1 MKLRRIF
8 AIFKKQML
16 DTSQNTGVIFS
27 FFIFPLITLLFILL
41 KSDSSEM
48 YRIQIVMSMSTIFT
62 GMTPFT
68 TINSIIREDKF
79 SNVTRM
85 LILSTVKP
93 LEYLLGVTLYIMA
106 ISFVIAIVFGLIGGF
121 VGISL
126 LWYILAIMLGTFTSL
141 VFGSMLTIQTKNQ
154 SGAATIV
161 SLIAIFNGIIPTF
174 ASSSP
179 VLMKVAKYW
188 YTTQIKGL
196 IGDVFGCYYGNI
208 PYRLLIIGANLTVFL
223 ILFTVLFKKNRIIVK

>member
-16 DTSQNTGVIFS
+16 DTSQNTGVIIS
-27 FFIFPLITLLFILL
+27 FFVFPLITLLFILL
-41 KSDSSEM
+41 KSDISEM
-48 YRIQIVMSMSTIFT
+48 YRMKIVMSMSTIFT

-68 TINSIIREDKF
+68 TINGIIREDKF

-93 LEYLLGVTLYIMA
+93 LEYLLGVTLFIMA
-106 ISFVIAIVFGLIGGF
+106 ISSVIAIVFGLIGGF

-126 LWYILAIMLGTFTSL
+126 FWYVLAIMLGTFTSL
-141 VFGSMLTIQTKNQ
+141 VFGSMLTIQTKNP
-154 SGAATIV
+154 SGAATVV

-179 VLMKVAKYW
+179 ALMKVARFW
-188 YTTQIKGL
+188 YTTQIQDL
-196 IGDVFGCYYGNI
+196 IGDVSGCYYGNI
-208 PYRLLIIGANLTVFL
+208 PYRLLIIGANLAVFL
-223 ILFTVLFKKNRIIVK
+223 ILFTVLFRKNRIIVK

>member
-8 AIFKKQML
+8 AIFKKQIL

-27 FFIFPLITLLFILL
+27 FVVFPLMTLMLILL
-41 KSDSSEM
+41 NSNSSEI
-48 YRIQIVMSMSTIFT
+48 YRMHIVMSMSTIFI

-68 TINSIIREDKF
+68 TINGIIREDKF

-106 ISFVIAIVFGLIGGF
+106 ISSVIAIVFGLIGGF

-126 LWYILAIMLGTFTSL
+126 LWYVLAIMLGTFTSL
-141 VFGSMLTIQTKNQ
+141 VFGSMLTIQTKNP
-154 SGAATIV
+154 SGAATVV

-179 VLMKVAKYW
+179 VLMKVARFW
-188 YTTQIKGL
+188 YTTQLQDL
-196 IGDVFGCYYGNI
+196 IGDVSGCYYGNI
-208 PYRLLIIGANLTVFL
+208 PYRLFIIGANLAVFL
-223 ILFTVLFKKNRIIVK
+223 ILFTVLFRKNRIIVK